1 MGIMDEDEYGAGVF
15 AGGAEAR
22 PAGIFDADPGR
33 HSVVDDHVMAAI
45 HAHAAAGGGDAAVLL
60 HDPADDD
67 IDDFD
72 DHVRACLGLL
82 IFLFCFWVLVLGFFF
97 FSYPFL
103 SFAITP
109 SPPL

>member
-82 IFLFCFWVLVLGFFF
+82 IFSGFFPPYPSM
-97 FSYPFL
+97 SYLQSHRLHHFD
-103 SFAITP
+103 IC
-109 SPPL
+109 